1 MQDAKNSS
9 AQKNLYALID
19 FSQFINSSLELENI
33 AGNLLLTCFGKF
45 HCTKGLVVIYDEEQ
59 RVRNIISKGFSFPN
73 VSGQI
78 NLAGNK
84 FDISND
90 FRNTIFKEHL
100 IIEKEIVSSNG
111 IIGKIFLGEKLLKEP
126 YKDEDI
132 ELLTTL
138 LNVSALSIQ
147 NSLSYQRLRDLNKE
161 LSTKINQLSSIFDLG
176 KEFSS
181 ILEIERVSKL
191 LVFSIL
197 GQLLVTKFA
206 VVICSGNE
214 IKILDSRFDNDSVI
228 NEVKKISK
236 CNFQKSIK
244 PNEFLDDLSGFSSL
258 GIELIVPMIIKSEV
272 KGLILLGGR
281 PNKLPFS
288 DSDID
293 FISSVASF
301 AIISIED
308 SRLFTETLEKQRL
321 EKDLEIA
328 QNIQKN
334 LLPARIPVSKKYD
347 IAAYNQ
353 SAKQIGGD
361 YYDIVKISTDKTLIA
376 IADVS
381 GKGVQAALLMAN
393 LQAFLKSITKQ
404 NLPIDQASN
413 LINDLVS
420 ENTTNGSFITF
431 FWGILDENTGEF
443 AYVNMGH
450 NPPLI
455 IRKSGIR
462 KLTTGGMILGVM
474 KTIIPYKSEIINLEK
489 DDFLILF
496 TDGVTEAMNI
506 ENEEYTDNKLES
518 IVLKNSETDNSGD
531 MLELILHDVSN
542 FTQGAV
548 QSDDLTIMVV
558 KVK

>member
-1 MQDAKNSS
+1 MQNANNN

-45 HCTKGLVVIYDEEQ
+45 HCTKGFIVIYDEEQ
-59 RVRNIISKGFSFPN
+59 RVRNIISKGFAFTN
-73 VSGQI
+73 VSDYI
-78 NLAGNK
+78 NYSGSK
-84 FDISND
+84 FESSID
-90 FRNTIFKEHL
+90 FRNAISKEHL
-100 IIEKEIVSSNG
+100 VIEKEIVSSNG

-126 YKDEDI
+126 FRDEDM
-132 ELLTTL
+132 ELLSTL
-138 LNVSALSIQ
+138 LNISALSIQ
-147 NSLSYQRLRDLNKE
+147 NSLSFQKLKDLNKE
-161 LSTKINQLSSIFDLG
+161 LNTKINQLSSIFDLG

-181 ILEIERVSKL
+181 ILDIERVSKL

-197 GQLLVTKFA
+197 GQLLVTKYA
-206 VVICSGNE
+206 VVICSEGE
-214 IKILDSRFDNDSVI
+214 VKILDSRFDNDSVI
-228 NEVKKISK
+228 REVKKFSE
-236 CNFQKSIK
+236 CSLQKSLK
-244 PNEFLDDLSGFSSL
+244 QNEFTENLKGLSTL
-258 GIELIVPMIIKSEV
+258 GVELIIPMNIKSQL
-272 KGLILLGGR
+272 KGLILLGSR
-281 PNKLPFS
+281 PNKIPFS
-288 DSDID
+288 DSDIE

-301 AIISIED
+301 AIISIEN
-308 SRLFTETLEKQRL
+308 SRLFIETLEKHKL

-328 QNIQKN
+328 QSIQKN

-361 YYDIVKISTDKTLIA
+361 YYDIVKISPDKTLIA

-431 FWGILDENTGEF
+431 FWGILDENTGELS
-443 AYVNMGH
+443 YVNMGH

-455 IRKSGIR
+455 VKKNGIR

-474 KTIIPYKSEIINLEK
+474 KTIIPYRSETINLEK

-506 ENEEYTDNKLES
+506 DNEEYTDEKLET
-518 IVLKNSETDNSGD
+518 IVLKNSVTDNSEE
-531 MLELILHDVSN
+531 MLNLILRDVSE